1 MAVEVL
7 ASRRLRFDDGA
18 PVRAASAVAPVP
30 GGWVVAQDD
39 AVHAAWWAGESVV
52 AVRLLEAVD
61 GREVF
66 GEASG
71 SKRSKPDLEAAAAV
85 PEGVL
90 LLGSGSLPVR
100 TTGVLLDA
108 QRRAASAD
116 LSAVY
121 DLIAER
127 LGVDRSAVNMEGAC
141 LVDGA
146 LRWFLRG
153 GGPTPSASVSVDA
166 GQLVSA
172 VAGTAEASSIAVE
185 RPRELRLGEVD
196 GAALAVTD
204 AVALSDGRLV
214 LSAAAEDTPN
224 AVDDGPVVASA
235 LVVLDGDEVVAT
247 AQLPELGGRVVKVEG
262 LAVVAE
268 RSAGLE
274 LLAVVDDD
282 VEGAPSTAL
291 RLLLRS
297 S

>member
-52 AVRLLEAVD
+52 AVRLLEAVE
-61 GREVF
+61 GRDVF
-66 GEASG
+66 GETTG

-100 TTGVLLDA
+100 TTCVLLDA
-108 QRRAASAD
+108 RRRAVSAD
-116 LSAVY
+116 LSAAY
-121 DLIAER
+121 DRIAER
-127 LGVDRSAVNMEGAC
+127 LGVDRSAANMEGAC

-153 GGPTPSASVSVDA
+153 GGRTPSASVSVDA
-166 GQLVSA
+166 GALVSA
-172 VAGTAEASSIAVE
+172 VAGTAEASSISVD
-185 RPRELRLGEVD
+185 RPRELSLGEVD

-235 LVVLDGDEVVAT
+235 LVVLEGDEVVAT

-268 RSAGLE
+268 RSTGLE

>member
-52 AVRLLEAVD
+52 AVRLLEAVE
-61 GREVF
+61 GRDVF
-66 GEASG
+66 GETTG

-100 TTGVLLDA
+100 TTCVLLDA
-108 QRRAASAD
+108 RRRAVSAD
-116 LSAVY
+116 LSAAY
-121 DLIAER
+121 DRIAER

-153 GGPTPSASVSVDA
+153 GGRTPSASVSVDA
-166 GQLVSA
+166 GALVSA
-172 VAGTAEASSIAVE
+172 VAGTAEASSISVD
-185 RPRELRLGEVD
+185 RPRELSLGEVD

-214 LSAAAEDTPN
+214 LSTAAEDTPN

-235 LVVLDGDEVVAT
+235 LIVLDGDEVVAT

-268 RSAGLE
+268 RSTGLE